1 MKMPK
6 QEEIPQPEG
15 RKKQAGWVKMS
26 KWEEMLQPETNK
38 SSRWLRI
45 LKIAILTTHDKNN
58 IDGYMSIYGLRR
70 NVTMHAG

>member
-1 MKMPK
+1 MKMSK
-6 QEEIPQPEG
+6 REEIPQPEAK
-15 RKKQAGWVKMS
+15 RKQAVWVKMP
-26 KWEEMLQPETNK
+26 KREEMLQPETNK

-45 LKIAILTTHDKNN
+45 LRIAILTTHDKNN